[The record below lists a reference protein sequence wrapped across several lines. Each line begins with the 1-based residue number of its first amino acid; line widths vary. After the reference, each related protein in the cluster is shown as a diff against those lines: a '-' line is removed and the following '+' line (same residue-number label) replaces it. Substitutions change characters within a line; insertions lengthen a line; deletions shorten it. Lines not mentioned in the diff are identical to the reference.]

1 MNIFFSY
8 LLFTTIFTGLALG
21 LYFSLQSIKLI

>member
-1 MNIFFSY
+1 MYILISY
-8 LLFTTIFTGLALG
+8 ILFTAIFTGLALG

>member
-1 MNIFFSY
+1 MSIIISY
-8 LLFTTIFTGLALG
+8 TLFIILFMGLALG

>member
-1 MNIFFSY
+1 MSIFISYTFFLIFF
-8 LLFTTIFTGLALG
+8 TALALS